1 MSKVDPD
8 RVERSIELRAPRSRV
23 WRAVSSPK
31 EFGAWFGLGESLELV
46 GDFVPGARIAG
57 KWRVDGRDVVEHFC
71 TIDAIEP
78 ERMLSF
84 HWVPYEVPAGEDHAE
99 HPQTRIELRLED
111 MPGGTRLTVVESG
124 FARLPP
130 DKQYKRDQNA
140 DGWTIQLQSIAQ
152 HIHGRVEVK
161 VQARIARAPADVF
174 DAIVDPAKMS
184 QYFISRGSARM
195 TPNARIEWEWADAG
209 AKAAIEVIQVV
220 PDQKIIFL
228 WPAAGAKTK
237 VTLLLEADGDG
248 TRITASE
255 APFALTEEGVA
266 RALGQNQGWTD
277 FCCCLKAYLQH
288 GINLR
293 LGKRADH
300 VA

>member
-1 MSKVDPD
+1 MSKADSD

-23 WRAVSSPK
+23 WRAVSNPK
-31 EFGAWFGLGESLELV
+31 EFGTWFGLGESLELV
-46 GDFVPGARIAG
+46 GDFVPGAKIAG
-57 KWRVDGRDVVEHFC
+57 KWRVGGRDVVEHFC
-71 TIDAIEP
+71 TIDKVEP
-78 ERMLSF
+78 ERILSF
-84 HWVPYEVPAGEDHAE
+84 HWVPYEVPEGEEHE
-99 HPQTRIELRLED
+99 KHPQTRIEFRLED
-111 MPGGTRLTVVESG
+111 IAEGTLLTVVETG
-124 FARLPP
+124 FAKLPL
-130 DKQYKRDQNA
+130 DKHYKRDQNE
-140 DGWTIQLQSIAQ
+140 DGWTLQLQSIAQ

-161 VQARIARAPADVF
+161 VEDRIARSPADVF
-174 DAIVDPAKMS
+174 EAIVDPAQMS

-195 TPNARIEWEWADAG
+195 APDLRLEWEWADVG
-209 AKAAIEVIQVV
+209 AKLAIDVIQVV
-220 PDQKIIFL
+220 PNKKVVFL
-228 WPAAGAKTK
+228 WPATGTKTK
-237 VTLLLEADGDG
+237 VTLVLEADGDK